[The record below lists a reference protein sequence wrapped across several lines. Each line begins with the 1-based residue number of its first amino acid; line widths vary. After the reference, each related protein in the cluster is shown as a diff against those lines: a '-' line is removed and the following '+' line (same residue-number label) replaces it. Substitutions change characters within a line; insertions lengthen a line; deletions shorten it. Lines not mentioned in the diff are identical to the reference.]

1 MLYYSVVSCSFFMVG
16 IISQETMPIDD
27 LDKANNKVSFYLQPR
42 NCMFHYSVIHKLLIL
57 NNSNI

>member
-42 NCMFHYSVIHKLLIL
+42 NCMFHYSVIQKLLIL